1 MLDLVRFELKKLLV
15 RRTSLIACA
24 GILVMLCGIMTLNIV
39 QTKTASDTGE
49 VLNGTAAI
57 AHQKEKA
64 AAHEG
69 VLTVERV
76 QDEVAAYQ
84 ALAFSKVDPADVAG
98 LSDEAAYAL
107 MIQAYDEDEFRAIY
121 DSYYAYLLSP
131 WKVGALEPYQVAA
144 QLDDGAADGFYEAVA
159 GKLQRTLDNDM
170 GGTMVAVCIALTPVF
185 SGEYQDRT
193 DAVLLSSR
201 YGRSKLVAAK
211 IVAALAFATAYF
223 ALATLI
229 IMGAALA
236 FFGAEGGDLPVQVL
250 SLSIPY
256 DLTMA
261 EATWTAVGIAYLMT
275 LGLAGLTLLLS
286 SKLRSQLAIF
296 AACAALIFLTGMIPS
311 GDNAVLLH
319 ALYLFP
325 INGLNDQ
332 VLFNSLV
339 SYPVGSFAID
349 LVGLLACVYALVLA
363 ACVPLA
369 ARAFRRHQVV

>member
-131 WKVGALEPYQVAA
+131 WKVGALEPSRWRRSLTTAPPTGSTKPSRASYSARSTTTW
-144 QLDDGAADGFYEAVA
+144 AVRGRIPMPSARTGRRSRA
-159 GKLQRTLDNDM
+159 G
-170 GGTMVAVCIALTPVF
+170 
-185 SGEYQDRT
+185 
-193 DAVLLSSR
+193 
-201 YGRSKLVAAK
+201 
-211 IVAALAFATAYF
+211 
-223 ALATLI
+223 
-229 IMGAALA
+229 
-236 FFGAEGGDLPVQVL
+236 
-250 SLSIPY
+250 
-256 DLTMA
+256 
-261 EATWTAVGIAYLMT
+261 
-275 LGLAGLTLLLS
+275 
-286 SKLRSQLAIF
+286 
-296 AACAALIFLTGMIPS
+296 
-311 GDNAVLLH
+311 
-319 ALYLFP
+319 
-325 INGLNDQ
+325 
-332 VLFNSLV
+332 
-339 SYPVGSFAID
+339 
-349 LVGLLACVYALVLA
+349 
-363 ACVPLA
+363 
-369 ARAFRRHQVV
+369 